1 MTGYFGLS
9 ETNAEGCIKC
19 FCSGVATNCESSSI
33 VTNTVN
39 IHNLF
44 KFEIELADEMFI
56 FFSMKRWMIGK

>member
-19 FCSGVATNCESSSI
+19 FCSGVATICESSSI

-39 IHNLF
+39 IYSLF
-44 KFEIELADEMFI
+44 KEIELTDETFI
-56 FFSMKRWMIGK
+56 FSSMKRWMIGK